1 VSVAISEF
9 IDFIKVAQLYG
20 LLALWRV
27 RCFVFFSS
35 QSGSHRQNAKE
46 MAQDSMNQTKGDALM
61 NSQLVRPPR
70 LSRQWGVILMTI
82 FSATLALLWF
92 QRVVIGHPTQANSAP
107 APALSIGTAAAK
119 KGDISVYLN
128 ALGTVTPVYTVTIT
142 SRVSGQI
149 MSVNY
154 REGQMVRKGAP
165 LLEIDPKPYE
175 AQVTAQEGQ
184 LAHDQALL
192 SEARVD
198 LERYKAAYSRNAI
211 AKQQLDD
218 QEQVVRQYEGSV
230 KNDEGNLQSAKVNLA
245 YCHITSPIDGRVG
258 LRLVDPGNLAV
269 TNSSTPLVVVT
280 QIRPI
285 TVVFS
290 VAEDYL
296 PQIQQQLR
304 QGHRMT
310 VDALDRAQ
318 EKKIATGSLLTLDNQ
333 IDTGTGTIK
342 LKAIFPNQ
350 DDSLFPNQFVNA
362 KLLVDTHPRAL
373 LIPASAI
380 QRNAQGAFVYVV
392 GPDQTLAL
400 RSITV
405 GTVDNNVAEVQ
416 GLQSAEIIA
425 TDNFDKLRDGL
436 KVVSENASAHTQTG
450 AGR

>member
-1 VSVAISEF
+1 MKAPLVWQPRFSLRWWVVLI
-9 IDFIKVAQLYG
+9 
-20 LLALWRV
+20 ALI
-27 RCFVFFSS
+27 
-35 QSGSHRQNAKE
+35 
-46 MAQDSMNQTKGDALM
+46 T
-61 NSQLVRPPR
+61 
-70 LSRQWGVILMTI
+70 
-82 FSATLALLWF
+82 ATLALVWL
-92 QRVVIGHPTQANSAP
+92 QRLLIGHSTQANSAP
-107 APALSIGTAAAK
+107 APALSIGIAAVK
-119 KGDISVYLN
+119 QGDISVYLN

-142 SRVSGQI
+142 SRVSGQ
-149 MSVNY
+149 MTSVNY
-154 REGQMVRKGAP
+154 REGQMVRKGAA

-192 SEARVD
+192 NEARID

-218 QEQVVRQYEGSV
+218 QEQVVRQDEGSV

-245 YCHITSPIDGRVG
+245 YCHIASPIDGRVG

-269 TNSSTPLVVVT
+269 ANSSTPLVVVT

-304 QGHRMT
+304 QGHRLT
-310 VDALDRAQ
+310 VEALDRAQ
-318 EKKIATGSLLTLDNQ
+318 QKKIATGSLLTLDNQ

-362 KLLVDTHPRAL
+362 KLLVDTHPGVL
-373 LIPASAI
+373 LIPAFAI

-392 GPDQTLAL
+392 NPDQTLAL

-416 GLQSAEIIA
+416 GVQPTEIIA
-425 TDNFDKLRDGL
+425 TDNFDKLREGL
-436 KVVSENASAHTQTG
+436 KVVSDNAPAIARAG
-450 AGR
+450 ADR

>member
-1 VSVAISEF
+1 MDTVNQIQPTAPQVSRFGTSLRWRA
-9 IDFIKVAQLYG
+9 
-20 LLALWRV
+20 LLIFL
-27 RCFVFFSS
+27 
-35 QSGSHRQNAKE
+35 
-46 MAQDSMNQTKGDALM
+46 
-61 NSQLVRPPR
+61 
-70 LSRQWGVILMTI
+70 
-82 FSATLALLWF
+82 FSASVVFLWF
-92 QRVVIGHPTQANSAP
+92 RPMLGHTTQGNSSPAAP
-107 APALSIGTAAAK
+107 AVSIATASAK
-119 KGDISVYLN
+119 MGNVGVYLN
-128 ALGTVTPVYTVTIT
+128 ALGTVTPVYTVAVT

-154 REGQMVRKGAP
+154 REGQMVVRGTV
-165 LLEIDPKPYE
+165 LLEIDPKPYQ
-175 AQVTAQEGQ
+175 AQVTASEGQ

-192 SEARVD
+192 NEARVD
-198 LERYKAAYSRNAI
+198 LERYKVAYDRNAI

-218 QEQVVRQYEGSV
+218 QGQVVLQYEGSV

-258 LRLVDPGNLAV
+258 LRLVDPGNLTLA
-269 TNSSTPLVVVT
+269 NSTTPLVVVT

-304 QGHRMT
+304 QGRRMT

-318 EKKIATGSLLTLDNQ
+318 EKKIATGSLLTLDNH
-333 IDTGTGTIK
+333 IDTGTGTLK

-362 KLLVDTHPRAL
+362 KLLVNTRRNSI
-373 LIPASAI
+373 LIPATAI

-392 GPDQTLAL
+392 NPDETLSL
-400 RSITV
+400 RSIIV

-416 GLQSAEIIA
+416 GLQPAEIIA
-425 TDNFDKLRDGL
+425 MDNFDKLRDGL
-436 KVVSENASAHTQTG
+436 KVASASVSAATQ
-450 AGR
+450 AGVSR

>member
-1 VSVAISEF
+1 
-9 IDFIKVAQLYG
+9 
-20 LLALWRV
+20 
-27 RCFVFFSS
+27 
-35 QSGSHRQNAKE
+35 
-46 MAQDSMNQTKGDALM
+46 
-61 NSQLVRPPR
+61 
-70 LSRQWGVILMTI
+70 MTI

-149 MSVNY
+149 TSVNY

-184 LAHDQALL
+184 LAHDHALL

-269 TNSSTPLVVVT
+269 ANSSTPLVVVT

-296 PQIQQQLR
+296 PRIQQQLR

-362 KLLVDTHPRAL
+362 KLLVDTHPSAL

-392 GPDQTLAL
+392 RPDQTLAL

>member
-1 VSVAISEF
+1 
-9 IDFIKVAQLYG
+9 
-20 LLALWRV
+20 
-27 RCFVFFSS
+27 
-35 QSGSHRQNAKE
+35 
-46 MAQDSMNQTKGDALM
+46 
-61 NSQLVRPPR
+61 
-70 LSRQWGVILMTI
+70 
-82 FSATLALLWF
+82 
-92 QRVVIGHPTQANSAP
+92 
-107 APALSIGTAAAK
+107 
-119 KGDISVYLN
+119 
-128 ALGTVTPVYTVTIT
+128 
-142 SRVSGQI
+142 
-149 MSVNY
+149 
-154 REGQMVRKGAP
+154 
-165 LLEIDPKPYE
+165 
-175 AQVTAQEGQ
+175 
-184 LAHDQALL
+184 
-192 SEARVD
+192 
-198 LERYKAAYSRNAI
+198 
-211 AKQQLDD
+211 
-218 QEQVVRQYEGSV
+218 
-230 KNDEGNLQSAKVNLA
+230 
-245 YCHITSPIDGRVG
+245 
-258 LRLVDPGNLAV
+258 
-269 TNSSTPLVVVT
+269 
-280 QIRPI
+280 
-285 TVVFS
+285 
-290 VAEDYL
+290 
-296 PQIQQQLR
+296 
-304 QGHRMT
+304 MT

>member
-1 VSVAISEF
+1 VNFLPGLRSRFSRRWGAILAAIF
-9 IDFIKVAQLYG
+9 IA
-20 LLALWRV
+20 
-27 RCFVFFSS
+27 
-35 QSGSHRQNAKE
+35 
-46 MAQDSMNQTKGDALM
+46 
-61 NSQLVRPPR
+61 
-70 LSRQWGVILMTI
+70 TI
-82 FSATLALLWF
+82 ALLWF
-92 QRVVIGHPTQANSAP
+92 QRLTIGRSTQANSVP
-107 APALSIGTAAAK
+107 APALPIGTAPVK

-149 MSVNY
+149 TSVNY
-154 REGQMVRKGAP
+154 REGQMVRKGTV
-165 LLEIDPKPYE
+165 LIEIDAKPYD
-175 AQVTAQEGQ
+175 AVVTAQEGQ

-192 SEARVD
+192 NEARVD
-198 LERYKAAYSRNAI
+198 LERYRAAFSRNAI

-230 KNDEGNLQSAKVNLA
+230 KNDEGNLQSAQVNLA

-269 TNSSTPLVVVT
+269 ANNSTPLVVVT
-280 QIRPI
+280 QIQPI
-285 TVVFS
+285 TVIFS
-290 VAEDYL
+290 VAEDYV
-296 PQIQQQLR
+296 PQIQKQLR
-304 QGHRMT
+304 QGHRLT

-318 EKKIATGSLLTLDNQ
+318 ENKIASGSLLTLDNQ

-362 KLLVDTHPRAL
+362 KLLVDTHRGAL

-392 GPDQTLAL
+392 RSDQTLSV

-405 GTVDNNVAEVQ
+405 STVDNNVAEVQ
-416 GLQSAEIIA
+416 GLQPEEIIA
-425 TDNFDKLRDGL
+425 TDNFDKLREGL
-436 KVVSENASAHTQTG
+436 KVASENTT
-450 AGR
+450 AGVGQ

>member
-1 VSVAISEF
+1 
-9 IDFIKVAQLYG
+9 
-20 LLALWRV
+20 
-27 RCFVFFSS
+27 
-35 QSGSHRQNAKE
+35 
-46 MAQDSMNQTKGDALM
+46 
-61 NSQLVRPPR
+61 
-70 LSRQWGVILMTI
+70 MTI

-269 TNSSTPLVVVT
+269 ANSSTPLVVVT

-416 GLQSAEIIA
+416 GLQAAEIIA

>member
-1 VSVAISEF
+1 M
-9 IDFIKVAQLYG
+9 D
-20 LLALWRV
+20 
-27 RCFVFFSS
+27 
-35 QSGSHRQNAKE
+35 
-46 MAQDSMNQTKGDALM
+46 
-61 NSQLVRPPR
+61 
-70 LSRQWGVILMTI
+70 LS
-82 FSATLALLWF
+82 
-92 QRVVIGHPTQANSAP
+92 
-107 APALSIGTAAAK
+107 
-119 KGDISVYLN
+119 

-149 MSVNY
+149 TSVNY
-154 REGQMVRKGAP
+154 REGQIVRKGAP

-192 SEARVD
+192 NEARVD

-218 QEQVVRQYEGSV
+218 QQQVVRQYEGSV

-245 YCHITSPIDGRVG
+245 YCHIASPIDGRVG

-269 TNSSTPLVVVT
+269 ANSTTPLVVVT

-296 PQIQQQLR
+296 PQIQKQLR
-304 QGHRMT
+304 LGHRMT

-318 EKKIATGSLLTLDNQ
+318 ETKIAAGSLLTLDNQ
-333 IDTGTGTIK
+333 IDTGTGTVK

-362 KLLVDTHPRAL
+362 KLLVDTHRDAI

-392 GPDQTLAL
+392 SPDQTLVL
-400 RSITV
+400 RNIKV

-416 GLQSAEIIA
+416 GVQPAEIIA

-436 KVVSENASAHTQTG
+436 KVVSENASAATQTG
-450 AGR
+450 AGQ